1 MFTKS
6 DLEENK
12 KARCLSEARSPAS
25 SWMLL
30 HNNFITLRMCNHEQR
45 DVR

>member
-12 KARCLSEARSPAS
+12 KGAVFKRSPFAS
-25 SWMLL
+25 ELADAP
-30 HNNFITLRMCNHEQR
+30 T
-45 DVR
+45 